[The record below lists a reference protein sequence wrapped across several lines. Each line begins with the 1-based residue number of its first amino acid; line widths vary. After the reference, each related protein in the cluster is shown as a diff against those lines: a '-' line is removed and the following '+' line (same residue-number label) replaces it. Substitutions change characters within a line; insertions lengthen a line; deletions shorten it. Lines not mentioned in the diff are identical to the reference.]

1 MCVCVCTVS
10 IHIQYIHT
18 HTHPRSAGAA
28 AGIATEFAAEANDV
42 VRGSEGD
49 LVLDIFVVVDVV
61 GAVVVVVVGGS
72 EAVDA
77 VGGSVAE
84 FAVGSSQDER
94 LQVSSVLCAPLSVL
108 CAPLFPTVSGCL
120 LLTFFSCAASC
131 APLFPDSKKKFC
143 KYFVLIFLIS
153 CVPPPLVRR

>member
-1 MCVCVCTVS
+1 M
-10 IHIQYIHT
+10 
-18 HTHPRSAGAA
+18 
-28 AGIATEFAAEANDV
+28 
-42 VRGSEGD
+42 
-49 LVLDIFVVVDVV
+49 
-61 GAVVVVVVGGS
+61 VVVVVGGS

-84 FAVGSSQDER
+84 FVVGSSQDER
-94 LQVSSVLCAPLSVL
+94 LHVSSVS

-143 KYFVLIFLIS
+143 KYFVLDFFNLVCAAASGAPLIADLGNNS
-153 CVPPPLVRR
+153 EKSVYSDFTRDIGVCAKSHLVTLVQMY

>member
-1 MCVCVCTVS
+1 M
-10 IHIQYIHT
+10 
-18 HTHPRSAGAA
+18 
-28 AGIATEFAAEANDV
+28 
-42 VRGSEGD
+42 
-49 LVLDIFVVVDVV
+49 
-61 GAVVVVVVGGS
+61 
-72 EAVDA
+72 
-77 VGGSVAE
+77 AE

-143 KYFVLIFLIS
+143 KYFVFDFFNLVCAAASFAPLIADLGNNSEKSVHSDFTRDIGVCAKS
-153 CVPPPLVRR
+153 HLVTLVQMY